1 MFPAP
6 SSLTVPKI
14 EIDFDTPHRERFLRD
29 EYPKGRG
36 GGGGGG
42 GGSSSGAPNRYTIL
56 GRGSYGVVI
65 KARYKGRPVAVKILE
80 KHKKHQCRYDSLRNE
95 GNALNLKH
103 ENLVRVLKIISG
115 AQYGLVIMER
125 FEGHCLQ
132 TVLNGSG
139 EISMYHRLMILC
151 DIINGLCFCHR
162 HHIAHLDVKP
172 QNVVVCLVKPG
183 YPDSSCS
190 HVRNYLCKLCDFGSS
205 LTLNTININEKS
217 SNRGTI
223 RYMAPEQLRG
233 TAGVTVA
240 ADIYSFGITMWQLSE
255 AKDPYDS
262 IVSNE
267 AVAYNV
273 VKKKLRPDSVTTVA
287 ILRSDPVAIPKN
299 NLKAPPPIF
308 RARKNSDNSLE
319 IAQSYFKTSSQRSFH
334 SSIRMCSNIS
344 GHQPPNVESATAAMS
359 DVLKQQ
365 GIDLV
370 EPPPSSYAPSS
381 SKENLDP
388 DELSIAALGA
398 LFQQSVDVTSIELN
412 HLRQDYRCLFRK
424 CWQHE
429 PAMRPTS
436 GDVRI
441 TLHGMLERIA
451 CCK

>member
-1 MFPAP
+1 MC
-6 SSLTVPKI
+6 
-14 EIDFDTPHRERFLRD
+14 LR
-29 EYPKGRG
+29 
-36 GGGGGG
+36 
-42 GGSSSGAPNRYTIL
+42 
-56 GRGSYGVVI
+56 
-65 KARYKGRPVAVKILE
+65 
-80 KHKKHQCRYDSLRNE
+80 
-95 GNALNLKH
+95 
-103 ENLVRVLKIISG
+103 
-115 AQYGLVIMER
+115 
-125 FEGHCLQ
+125 
-132 TVLNGSG
+132 
-139 EISMYHRLMILC
+139 ILC

-162 HHIAHLDVKP
+162 NHIVHLDVKP
-172 QNVVVCLVKPG
+172 QNVVVCLVVPG
-183 YPDSSCS
+183 DSDSSCS

-233 TAGVTVA
+233 TAGVTEA

-255 AKDPYDS
+255 GKDPYDS

-287 ILRSDPVAIPKN
+287 ILRSEPVPIPKT
-299 NLKAPPPIF
+299 NLQPPPQAF

-319 IAQSYFKTSSQRSFH
+319 IAQSYFRTSSQRSFH

-344 GHQPPNVESATAAMS
+344 GQLPPNVECAAAAMS

-370 EPPPSSYAPSS
+370 EPASSFGTSS
-381 SKENLDP
+381 AKENLDP
-388 DELSIAALGA
+388 DELNIATLAA
-398 LFQQSVDVTSIELN
+398 IFQQSVDVSSIELN

-429 PAMRPTS
+429 ATMRPSS
-436 GDVRI
+436 GDVRV
-441 TLHGMLERIA
+441 TLHGMLKRIA

>member
-1 MFPAP
+1 MFPTP

-14 EIDFDTPHRERFLRD
+14 EIDFDTPHRERFLRE
-29 EYPKGRG
+29 EYPQGQRG
-36 GGGGGG
+36 GAGRTGT
-42 GGSSSGAPNRYTIL
+42 GSAPNRYTIL

-65 KARYKGRPVAVKILE
+65 KARYKGKPVAVKILE

-95 GNALNLKH
+95 GNLLNLRH
-103 ENLVRVLKIISG
+103 ENVVRVLKIISG

-139 EISMYHRLMILC
+139 EISVYHRLMILC

-162 HHIAHLDVKP
+162 HHIVHLDVKP
-172 QNVVVCLVKPG
+172 QNVVVCLVTPG
-183 YPDSSCS
+183 YPDSNCS

-233 TAGVTVA
+233 TSGITEA

-287 ILRSDPVAIPKN
+287 ILRSEPVPIPKN
-299 NLKAPPPIF
+299 NLKPPPSTF

-344 GHQPPNVESATAAMS
+344 GQLPPNVESATAAMS

-370 EPPPSSYAPSS
+370 EPP
-381 SKENLDP
+381 KESLDP
-388 DELSIAALGA
+388 DELSIAALGV
-398 LFQQSVDVTSIELN
+398 LFQQSVDLPSIELN
-412 HLRQDYRCLFRK
+412 HLRQDYRCLYRK

-429 PAMRPTS
+429 PSLRPTS
-436 GDVRI
+436 GDVRK
-441 TLHGMLERIA
+441 TLRSMLERFA

>member
-1 MFPAP
+1 MFPAPP

-29 EYPKGRG
+29 EYPQGRG
-36 GGGGGG
+36 GGSGG
-42 GGSSSGAPNRYTIL
+42 PNRYTIL

-65 KARYKGRPVAVKILE
+65 KARYKARPVAVKILE

-95 GNALNLKH
+95 SNVLNLKH
-103 ENLVRVLKIISG
+103 ENIVRVLKIISG

-125 FEGHCLQ
+125 FDGHCLQ
-132 TVLNGSG
+132 TVLNQNV
-139 EISMYHRLMILC
+139 EISVYHRLMILC

-162 HHIAHLDVKP
+162 NHIVHLDVKP
-172 QNVVVCLVKPG
+172 QNVVVCLVVPG

-233 TAGVTVA
+233 TAGVTET

-255 AKDPYDS
+255 GKDPYDS

-287 ILRSDPVAIPKN
+287 ILRSEPVAIPKT
-299 NLKAPPPIF
+299 NLQPPPQAF

-319 IAQSYFKTSSQRSFH
+319 IAQSYFRTSSQRSFH

-344 GHQPPNVESATAAMS
+344 GQLPPNVECAAAAMS

-370 EPPPSSYAPSS
+370 EPTSSFGTSS
-381 SKENLDP
+381 AKENLDP
-388 DELSIAALGA
+388 DELSIATLGA
-398 LFQQSVDVTSIELN
+398 IFRQSVDVSSIELN
-412 HLRQDYRCLFRK
+412 HLRQDYRCLYRK

-429 PAMRPTS
+429 ATMRPSS
-436 GDVRI
+436 GDVRV